1 MASISHDIN
10 TLVQSGL
17 HVDGDFPHAPV
28 GWNRDEAETQAR
40 AAGVTLTELHW
51 MALRALQDYY
61 AQHEDEHIN
70 LRDLHDALD
79 ERFHHQGGI
88 RRLYGLFPGGPVA
101 QGCLL
106 AGLEPPAHARD
117 RSFGSVA

>member
-1 MASISHDIN
+1 MAHISYDIN
-10 TLVQSGL
+10 TLEQSGL
-17 HVDGDFPHAPV
+17 YLDGDFPHAPID
-28 GWNRDEAETQAR
+28 WSRRDAEQRAR
-40 AAGVTLTELHW
+40 DAKLHLTELHW
-51 MALRALQDYY
+51 MVLRALQDYY

-101 QGCLL
+101 QGCFL
-106 AGLEPPAHARD
+106 AGLTPPMHARD
-117 RSFGSVA
+117 TSFGSVA